1 MWKSKDIMDHF
12 KVTRMTVNN
21 WRELGMPC
29 ENIGKKSFRY
39 KKEEVILWVNAYR
52 SKHFTPE
59 EFEKV
64 VRETA
69 EIMVEER
76 MKEFKANF
84 LVETVKIID
93 KYRR

>member
-12 KVTRMTVNN
+12 NVTRMTVNN

-29 ENIGKKSFRY
+29 ENIGKKNFRY
-39 KKEEVILWVNAYR
+39 EKEEVILWVNAYR
-52 SKHFTPE
+52 SKYFTPE
-59 EFEKV
+59 EFEKA

-76 MKEFKANF
+76 MKKFKEAF
-84 LVETVKIID
+84 LAETIGIIE
-93 KYRR
+93 RG